1 MSTNKN
7 SIIKGTI
14 TLTVAGII
22 TRIIGFYN
30 RIFLSNLIGA
40 RELGIYQLI
49 FPIYMVAFSFCCQGI
64 SLSLTKLVS
73 EYVSRNNMPLAKRLL
88 KIGMFISISLGI
100 LASFVIHHY
109 SSYFANTVLRSDEC
123 TRCLEILSYGIPFIS
138 IKGCINGYFLGL
150 KKSGVNAGSQLIEQV
165 ARVGGIYIIY
175 LFIRSFM
182 VIDASIAVWGIVIGE
197 AVSTIYTII
206 AYSIS
211 NHKEKK
217 NRTNYKSPSNNS
229 SYGFT
234 TKLLLK
240 DSIPLTTN
248 RLSLTVLQSLESVLI
263 PSMLMLYYNN
273 NDLSLELY
281 GTLTGIAL
289 PFIMFPSTITNSL
302 STMLL
307 PAISSANA
315 TTDDNSIKKITERS
329 MHFCLLIGILS
340 TGIFLVFGKD
350 LGTIIFANETS
361 GELLFSM
368 ALLCPFIYLA
378 TTISSILN
386 GLGKTTMNLIYFI
399 LSIAIRIAFILF
411 VIPKVGIKGYMW
423 GLLVSYL
430 FLTLLVFISIM
441 KNTHVSFNPIKS
453 LIMPSAIAAISS
465 FITYYFYSILCECT
479 NVSHFILL
487 GILLCINCIIY
498 LASLAGLKLVYL

>member
-7 SIIKGTI
+7 AIIKGTI
-14 TLTVAGII
+14 TLTAAGVI

-73 EYVSRNNMPLAKRLL
+73 EHVSRNNIPLAKRLL
-88 KIGMFISISLGI
+88 KIGMLISLSLGI
-100 LASFVIHHY
+100 LTAFIIHHY
-109 SSYFANTVLRSDEC
+109 ASYFANTILRSDEC
-123 TRCLEILSYGIPFIS
+123 TRCLQILSYAVPFLS

-150 KKSGVNAGSQLIEQV
+150 KKSGVNAASQLIEQV
-165 ARVGGIYIIY
+165 ARVGGIYVIY
-175 LFIRSFM
+175 LFINSYTA
-182 VIDASIAVWGIVIGE
+182 VNASIAVWGIVIGE

-206 AYSIS
+206 AYSINNHRECKKTNNHQKLSS
-211 NHKEKK
+211 N
-217 NRTNYKSPSNNS
+217 Y
-229 SYGFT
+229 SYRFA

-240 DSIPLTTN
+240 DSVPLTTN
-248 RLSLTVLQSLESVLI
+248 RLALTTLQSLEAVLI
-263 PSMLMLYYNN
+263 PSMLMLYYHN

-315 TTDDNSIKKITERS
+315 TTDNNSIKKITERS

-340 TGIFLVFGKD
+340 TGIFLIFGKD

-361 GELLFSM
+361 GEFLFSM

-386 GLGKTTMNLIYFI
+386 GLGKTTTNLIYFI
-399 LSIAIRIAFILF
+399 LSIAIRIGFILF
-411 VIPKVGIKGYMW
+411 VIPNVGIKGYMW

-430 FLTLLVFISIM
+430 FLTLLVFISIK
-441 KNTHVSFNPIKS
+441 KNTHISFNPIKS
-453 LIMPSAIAAISS
+453 LILPSAIAAISS
-465 FITYYFYSILCECT
+465 FLTYYFYSILCECT

-498 LASLAGLKLVYL
+498 LASLVGLKLVYL